1 MSFLLIRV
9 IAILKFFFAIFTAL
23 SKPYCSRVC
32 GTNMHSK
39 MNLSQILSL
48 GELRALYVNR
58 FKDIKFRED
67 DSKHNESIYYFI
79 SNEGKLIRPLLLLA
93 SCNLFGGDLDIAV
106 NPAFGIQLFHNFTLV
121 HDDIMDEADIRRN
134 QATVHK
140 KFGLNNAII
149 SGDAMMI
156 YAYEFLSKVN
166 SAQLPEV
173 LSDFNKTAIR
183 IIEGQQMD
191 MDFETRLNVGEKEY
205 LKMITF
211 KTSVLLAECMRIG
224 AVIANAS
231 NINKKLIYDFGLNL
245 GLSFQIKD
253 DWLDAFGS
261 GEKFGKKIGGDIVQ
275 NKKTMLFIKA
285 WELAGAKEREE
296 ITFLMN
302 HTDEKDKIDRML
314 QLYNDLGINT
324 LIENLM
330 AKHFD
335 DGINNL
341 AKIDMPHQRKKPLQ
355 DFAENIFYREN

>member
-1 MSFLLIRV
+1 MKL
-9 IAILKFFFAIFTAL
+9 
-23 SKPYCSRVC
+23 PE
-32 GTNMHSK
+32 
-39 MNLSQILSL
+39 ILSL
-48 GELRALYVNR
+48 SELKALYVNR
-58 FKDIKFRED
+58 YKDIKFRDD

-79 SNEGKLIRPLLLLA
+79 ANEGKLIRPLLLLA
-93 SCNLFGGDLDIAV
+93 SCNMFGGDLSVAV

-134 QATVHK
+134 QPTVHK

-156 YAYEFLSKVN
+156 YAYEFLSKIN
-166 SAQLPEV
+166 SKQLPEV
-173 LSDFNKTAIR
+173 LSNFNKTAIR

-191 MDFETRLNVGEKEY
+191 MDFETRLNVGEEEY

-211 KTSVLLAECMRIG
+211 KTSVLLAESMRIG
-224 AVIANAS
+224 AVIANTS
-231 NINKKLIYDFGLNL
+231 IVNKNLIYDFGLNL

-285 WELAGAKEREE
+285 WELAGAKERKE
-296 ITFLMN
+296 ISFLMN
-302 HTDEKDKIDRML
+302 HTDEKDKINRML
-314 QLYNDLGINT
+314 ELYEDLGISV

-330 AKHFD
+330 AKYFD

-341 AKIDMPHQRKKPLQ
+341 VKIDMPAARKRPLL